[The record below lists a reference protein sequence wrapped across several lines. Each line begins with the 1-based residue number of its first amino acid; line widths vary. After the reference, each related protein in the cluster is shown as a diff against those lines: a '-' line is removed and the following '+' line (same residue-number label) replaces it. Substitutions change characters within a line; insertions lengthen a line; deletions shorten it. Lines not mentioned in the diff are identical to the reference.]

1 MIISKC
7 SKARH
12 SVNSF
17 KFVSVLVHD
26 KEAKQL
32 VTVELTKTELQDNRL
47 SDKLSLLSNYN

>member
-7 SKARH
+7 SKARD

-32 VTVELTKTELQDNRL
+32 VTVELTKTEVQDNRS

>member
-7 SKARH
+7 SKARD